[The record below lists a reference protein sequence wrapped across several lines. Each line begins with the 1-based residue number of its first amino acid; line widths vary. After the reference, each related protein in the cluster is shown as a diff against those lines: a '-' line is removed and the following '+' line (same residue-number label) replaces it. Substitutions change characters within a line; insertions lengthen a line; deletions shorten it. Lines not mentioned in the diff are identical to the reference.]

1 MMNNDDHW
9 LLLPALFA
17 PAIVISAPAY
27 AVQYLTVEQA
37 QAALFPEAEQY
48 TSVPR
53 TLSEAEAE
61 TIEEMA
67 DVRVRNRQMHAWK
80 AEADG
85 KLLGWFLVDEVLGKH
100 EFITYAVALDSNGAV
115 QGIEIMDYRETHGDE
130 VRNKQ
135 WQAQFTGKQHGA
147 PLTLDEDIQNIA
159 GATLSCK
166 HITDG
171 IKRLLATYNTI
182 LK

>member
-1 MMNNDDHW
+1 MNNDDHW
-9 LLLPALFA
+9 LLVPALFV

-37 QAALFPEAEQY
+37 QSELFPQA
-48 TSVPR
+48 TGFTR
-53 TLSEAEAE
+53 LDITLSEAQEEA
-61 TIEEMA
+61 IEDA
-67 DVRVRNRQMHAWK
+67 VVVRVRNRKLHIWK
-80 AEADG
+80 AETDEQF
-85 KLLGWFLVDEVLGKH
+85 LGWFIVDEVLGKH
-100 EFITYAVALDSNGAV
+100 EYITYAVALDEQGAV

-130 VRNKQ
+130 VRNEK
-135 WQAQFTGKQHGA
+135 WQAQFYGKQHGA

-171 IKRLLATYNTI
+171 VKRLLATYDRV